1 MGCDGRYAKR
11 ERKAIISIHAPQWG
25 ATGSEDPYAWCRV
38 ISIHAPQWGATR
50 VFKRLNYLVG
60 ISIHAPQWGATCWF
74 SVAPSAKPFQST
86 HPSGVR
92 PHFSLTSV
100 SVSKISIH
108 APQWG
113 ATTIWTVP
121 NMRLDIS
128 IHAPQWGATC
138 HVGAVL
144 GPHIHFNPRTPVG
157 CDRAGQRQA
166 GRWHPISI
174 HAPQWGATQS
184 QEARGADRFHFNPR
198 TPVGCDD
205 SRVVARQGRG
215 LFQSTHPSGVRQHD
229 APRKHRCG
237 ISIHA
242 PQWGATEPSADPP
255 RRGEYFN
262 PRTPVGCD

>member
-1 MGCDGRYAKR
+1 MVPRNFNPRTPVGCDARFQAPELPGRYFNPR
-11 ERKAIISIHAPQWG
+11 TPVG
-25 ATGSEDPYAWCRV
+25 CDLL
-38 ISIHAPQWGATR
+38 
-50 VFKRLNYLVG
+50 VFRR
-60 ISIHAPQWGATCWF
+60 AFRQA
-74 SVAPSAKPFQST
+74 
-86 HPSGVR
+86 
-92 PHFSLTSV
+92 
-100 SVSKISIH
+100 ISIH